1 VATTLNPVMEPT
13 RKLRLQAYLDP
24 DLVEKI
30 REQAQKN
37 HRPESW
43 EIERLLRLALE
54 MEEGGK

>member
-1 VATTLNPVMEPT
+1 MEPT